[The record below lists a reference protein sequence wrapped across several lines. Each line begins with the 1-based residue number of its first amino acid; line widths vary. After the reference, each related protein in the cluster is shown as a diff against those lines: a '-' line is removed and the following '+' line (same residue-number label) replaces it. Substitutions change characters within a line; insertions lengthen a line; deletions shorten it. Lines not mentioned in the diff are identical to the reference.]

1 MGGAAPRRP
10 TVRLDSPSASA
21 AASRV
26 RNRYGVGDRVSDR
39 GWFMRRRGTVRGWHK
54 VGTHQRRYWVDWDN
68 DTSGLY
74 PQTDLR
80 RA

>member
-1 MGGAAPRRP
+1 
-10 TVRLDSPSASA
+10 
-21 AASRV
+21 
-26 RNRYGVGDRVSDR
+26 
-39 GWFMRRRGTVRGWHK
+39 VRGWHK
-54 VGTHQRRYWVDWDN
+54 IGTHQRRYWVDWDN

>member
-1 MGGAAPRRP
+1 
-10 TVRLDSPSASA
+10 
-21 AASRV
+21 
-26 RNRYGVGDRVSDR
+26 VGDRVSDR

-54 VGTHQRRYWVDWDN
+54 VGTHQRRYWVDWD
-68 DTSGLY
+68 DGTSGLY